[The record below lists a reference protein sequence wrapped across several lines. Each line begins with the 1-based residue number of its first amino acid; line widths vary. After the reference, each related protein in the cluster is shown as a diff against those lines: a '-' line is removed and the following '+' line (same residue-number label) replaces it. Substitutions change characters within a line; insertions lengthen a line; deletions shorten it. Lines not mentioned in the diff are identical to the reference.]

1 MAMIWARAD
10 RAARMRVEYSTV
22 ESFASILGASS
33 ADAGQRLHLKGAA
46 RRPAGRGHFLA
57 RTIENLDD
65 SGIAGEMQRWHF
77 RRLKDVDNTALWP
90 VDIEPRPDARPGR
103 IMRSIS
109 GARKRATSGR
119 HQQIAAGHKQHGQHD
134 DQAEHAGDD
143 RGQLVAFQPLAQRS
157 DHPAP

>member
-77 RRLKDVDNTALWP
+77 R
-90 VDIEPRPDARPGR
+90 
-103 IMRSIS
+103 
-109 GARKRATSGR
+109 
-119 HQQIAAGHKQHGQHD
+119 AA
-134 DQAEHAGDD
+134 
-143 RGQLVAFQPLAQRS
+143 
-157 DHPAP
+157 